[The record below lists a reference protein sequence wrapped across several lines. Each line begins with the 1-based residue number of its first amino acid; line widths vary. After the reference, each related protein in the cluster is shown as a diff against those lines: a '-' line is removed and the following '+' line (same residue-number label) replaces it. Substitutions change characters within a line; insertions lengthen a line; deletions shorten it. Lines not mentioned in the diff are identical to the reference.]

1 MKIDTISMGKK
12 LVALRGEKTQE
23 KVAKDLNISISAL
36 SMYECGKRIPRDT
49 VKIRIA
55 EYYKKSISY
64 IFFAQEEHEK

>member
-1 MKIDTISMGKK
+1 MKIDTMSMGKK

-36 SMYECGKRIPRDT
+36 SMYECGKRIPRDA